1 MIQASSVFD
10 TYINANILLVVAFSL
25 WLTVRFLLNRFGLKN
40 AYTLQLRLL
49 NCVFLAILLSPFI
62 AYGFNLAAQNQLLPH
77 GFSINL
83 SDIALAQFL
92 NGSFEMPASDFENV
106 LAMRE
111 TLRTNIMQPTGW
123 FGILIATLILLG
135 FAGFLTR
142 GTIAALRLKKIV
154 NESYS
159 WRQFG
164 NLRLRLSD
172 KTLVPFSTRGLRNR
186 YIVIPSG
193 MLAQPGDLRISLA
206 HEFQHMRQRDVE
218 WELGMELF
226 KSLFFWNPVIYFW
239 KRQIEQLRELAC
251 DQNVLARN
259 RFDVQA
265 YCDCLIRVCQNN
277 LRQDR
282 ATAISLPRVGLVQIE
297 RPVFGKDCA
306 TLLRQRILSM
316 IDPGI
321 AAQATTRTLWLTIPL
336 VLGVA
341 VSTVAIQHPSDWS
354 LDRLML
360 SSIINLERLEA
371 LNNAGQ

>member
-10 TYINANILLVVAFSL
+10 TYINANILLVVAFTL
-25 WLTVRFLLNRFGLKN
+25 WLTTRFFLNRFGLKN
-40 AYTLQLRLL
+40 AYALQLRLL
-49 NCVFLAILLSPFI
+49 NYVFLAILLSPFI
-62 AYGFNLAAQNQLLPH
+62 ALGFNLAAQNQLLPQ
-77 GFSINL
+77 GFSLNL

-123 FGILIATLILLG
+123 FGILLATLILLG

-142 GTIAALRLKKIV
+142 GAIAALRLRKII

-164 NLRLRLSD
+164 NIRLRLTD
-172 KTLVPFSTRGLRNR
+172 KILVPFSTRGLLNR

-193 MLAQPGDLRISLA
+193 MLAQPADLRIALA
-206 HEFQHMRQRDVE
+206 HEFQHLRQRDVE

-239 KRQIEQLRELAC
+239 KHQIEQLRELAC

-277 LRQDR
+277 LRKGQ
-282 ATAISLPRVGLVQIE
+282 ATAIALPRVALVQIE
-297 RPVFGKDCA
+297 RPAFGKDRA
-306 TLLRQRILSM
+306 ALLRQRIVSM
-316 IDPGI
+316 IETGDTFQP
-321 AAQATTRTLWLTIPL
+321 APKTLWLMAPM
-336 VLGVA
+336 VLGIA
-341 VSTVAIQHPSDWS
+341 VSTIAIQHPSDWS
-354 LDRLML
+354 HDRLML